1 MEIFGYRKLVA
12 YQKAKEVVKR
22 TYKLLKK
29 FPAEERYAMC
39 DQLRRASLSITSN
52 IAEGV
57 NRFSVK
63 DKAHFIE
70 IAYGSLMEV
79 SSQFEIAEDLEYI
92 SSEDRL
98 SMDFLI
104 EEDARLLSGLL
115 NSYKPADSKQ
125 WTNYSKP
132 TTDTN
137 RRPSERRAE
146 LVRAMLSEKEE
157 DEVKL

>member
-12 YQKAKEVVKR
+12 YQKAKEIVKK

-39 DQLRRASLSITSN
+39 DQLRRASLFITSN

-79 SSQFEIAEDLEYI
+79 SSQFEIAEELEYI

-98 SMDFLI
+98 SMDMLI

-115 NSYKPADSKQ
+115 NSYKPS
-125 WTNYSKP
+125 N
-132 TTDTN
+132 
-137 RRPSERRAE
+137 
-146 LVRAMLSEKEE
+146 
-157 DEVKL
+157 

>member
-1 MEIFGYRKLVA
+1 MEVFGYRKLFA
-12 YQKAKEVVKR
+12 YQKAKEVVKM

-39 DQLRRASLSITSN
+39 DQLRRASVSITSN

-63 DKAHFIE
+63 EKIHFIE

-79 SSQFEIAEDLEYI
+79 SSQFEIAEELNYI
-92 SSEDRL
+92 SSENRF
-98 SMDFLI
+98 SMDLLI

-115 NSYKPADSKQ
+115 NSYKQS
-125 WTNYSKP
+125 
-132 TTDTN
+132 
-137 RRPSERRAE
+137 
-146 LVRAMLSEKEE
+146 L
-157 DEVKL
+157 

>member
-1 MEIFGYRKLVA
+1 MIKSIMEIFGYRKLIA

-39 DQLRRASLSITSN
+39 DQLRRASLSVTSN

-57 NRFSVK
+57 NRFSIK

-79 SSQFEIAEDLEYI
+79 SSQFEIAEELEYI
-92 SSEDRL
+92 TTNDRL
-98 SMDFLI
+98 NMDQLI
-104 EEDARLLSGLL
+104 EETARLLSGLL
-115 NSYKPADSKQ
+115 NSYKPSDSK
-125 WTNYSKP
+125 
-132 TTDTN
+132 
-137 RRPSERRAE
+137 
-146 LVRAMLSEKEE
+146 L
-157 DEVKL
+157 

>member
-12 YQKAKEVVKR
+12 YQKAKEIVKW

-79 SSQFEIAEDLEYI
+79 SSQFEIAEELEYI

-98 SMDFLI
+98 SMAMLI

-115 NSYKPADSKQ
+115 NSYKPS
-125 WTNYSKP
+125 N
-132 TTDTN
+132 
-137 RRPSERRAE
+137 
-146 LVRAMLSEKEE
+146 
-157 DEVKL
+157 

>member
-1 MEIFGYRKLVA
+1 MEIFGYRQLVA
-12 YQKAKEVVKR
+12 YQKAKEIVKK

-79 SSQFEIAEDLEYI
+79 SSQFEIAEELEYI

-98 SMDFLI
+98 SMDMLI

-115 NSYKPADSKQ
+115 NSYKPS
-125 WTNYSKP
+125 N
-132 TTDTN
+132 
-137 RRPSERRAE
+137 
-146 LVRAMLSEKEE
+146 
-157 DEVKL
+157 

>member
-1 MEIFGYRKLVA
+1 MEVFGYRKLIA

-22 TYKLLKK
+22 TYKMLKK

-39 DQLRRASLSITSN
+39 DQLRRASISITSN

-63 DKAHFIE
+63 DKAHFVE

-79 SSQFEIAEDLEYI
+79 SSQFELAEELGYI
-92 SSEDRL
+92 TTADRQN
-98 SMDFLI
+98 MDELI

-115 NSYKPADSKQ
+115 NSYKPTDS
-125 WTNYSKP
+125 NNS
-132 TTDTN
+132 
-137 RRPSERRAE
+137 
-146 LVRAMLSEKEE
+146 
-157 DEVKL
+157 

>member
-1 MEIFGYRKLVA
+1 MEVFGYRKLIA

-22 TYKLLKK
+22 TYKMLKK

-39 DQLRRASLSITSN
+39 DQLRRASISITSN

-79 SSQFEIAEDLEYI
+79 SSQFELAEELGYI
-92 SSEDRL
+92 TTADRQN
-98 SMDFLI
+98 MDELI

-115 NSYKPADSKQ
+115 NSYKPND
-125 WTNYSKP
+125 
-132 TTDTN
+132 
-137 RRPSERRAE
+137 
-146 LVRAMLSEKEE
+146 
-157 DEVKL
+157 

>member
-1 MEIFGYRKLVA
+1 MEVFGYRKLIA

-39 DQLRRASLSITSN
+39 DQLRRASVSITSN

-63 DKAHFIE
+63 DKSHFIE

-79 SSQFEIAEDLEYI
+79 SSQFEIAEDLGYI
-92 SSEDRL
+92 TTDDRM
-98 SMDFLI
+98 SMDLLI

-115 NSYKPADSKQ
+115 NSFKPSDTKQ
-125 WTNYSKP
+125 
-132 TTDTN
+132 
-137 RRPSERRAE
+137 
-146 LVRAMLSEKEE
+146 
-157 DEVKL
+157 